1 MRIAIDMMGGD
12 YAPKESCLGVLSFL
26 SKFNDTHVVC
36 IGHEQAIREGLGD
49 AASRV
54 TILHTEEE
62 ITMHDHPVK
71 ALKEKPNASMSI
83 GFGLLAKGD
92 VDAFVSAG
100 NTGVMLVG
108 AAHIIKLADGVMRPT
123 IPTPVPQIDGSYNT
137 MLDVGINADC
147 KPEYL
152 NQFATIGSVYVREI
166 MDIEKPRVALLNI
179 GEEEGKG
186 NLLAQTAHG
195 LMKEN
200 THIHF
205 VGNIEGRDLLISK
218 ADLVVT
224 DGFTGN
230 ILLKFAES
238 MYDVIKVQRNIQ
250 DEYLDRFNHRLY
262 AGVPVL
268 GVQKPLVVGH
278 GVSDAVSF
286 SGMLGMA
293 RKMIQS
299 DICNKIATAL
309 KPTDE
314 A

>member
-12 YAPKESCLGVLSFL
+12 YAPKEACLGVLSFL
-26 SKFNDTHVVC
+26 EKYNDATIVC
-36 IGHEQAIREGLGD
+36 IGQEAAIREGLGE
-49 AASRV
+49 AAAKV
-54 TILHTEEE
+54 NIVHTDVE

-108 AAHIIKLADGVMRPT
+108 AAHVIKLADGVLRPT
-123 IPTPVPQIDGSYNT
+123 IPTPVPQIDGSFNT
-137 MLDVGINADC
+137 LLDVGINADC
-147 KPEYL
+147 KPENL
-152 NQFATIGSVYVREI
+152 NQFATIGSIYVREI
-166 MDIEKPRVALLNI
+166 MGIDQPRVALLNI

-186 NLLAQTAHG
+186 NLVAQAAYG

-200 THIHF
+200 TDIRF
-205 VGNIEGRDLLISK
+205 TGNIEGRDLLLSK
-218 ADLVVT
+218 ADVVVT

-250 DEYLDRFNHRLY
+250 DAYLDRFNHRLY

-268 GVQKPLVVGH
+268 GVKKPLVVGH
-278 GVSDAVSF
+278 GVSDAMSF

-293 RKMIQS
+293 RKMIESQ
-299 DICNKIATAL
+299 ICDKIATAL
-309 KPTDE
+309 KPTEE

>member
-1 MRIAIDMMGGD
+1 
-12 YAPKESCLGVLSFL
+12 
-26 SKFNDTHVVC
+26 
-36 IGHEQAIREGLGD
+36 
-49 AASRV
+49 
-54 TILHTEEE
+54 
-62 ITMHDHPVK
+62 
-71 ALKEKPNASMSI
+71 MSI
-83 GFGLLAKGD
+83 GFGLLAKGE

-123 IPTPVPQIDGSYNT
+123 IPTPVPQIDGTYNT

-186 NLLAQTAHG
+186 NLLAQTAYG

-200 THIHF
+200 NHIHF

-238 MYDVIKVQRNIQ
+238 MYDIIKVQRNIQ

-268 GVQKPLVVGH
+268 GVKKPLVVGH

-299 DICNKIATAL
+299 EICNKIATAL
-309 KPTDE
+309 KPAEE

>member
-12 YAPKESCLGVLSFL
+12 YAPKEACLGVLSFL
-26 SKFNDTHVVC
+26 SKYNDALIVC
-36 IGHEQAIREGLGD
+36 IGQESAIREGLGD
-49 AASRV
+49 AAQKV
-54 TILHTEEE
+54 KIVHTDVE

-71 ALKEKPNASMSI
+71 ALKEKPDASMSI
-83 GFGLLAKGD
+83 GFGLLAKGE
-92 VDAFVSAG
+92 VNAFVSAG

-108 AAHIIKLADGVMRPT
+108 AAHVIKLADGVLRPT

-137 MLDVGINADC
+137 LLDVGINADC
-147 KPEYL
+147 KPENL
-152 NQFATIGSVYVREI
+152 NQFATIGSIYVREI
-166 MDIEKPRVALLNI
+166 MGIEQPRVALLNI

-186 NLLAQTAHG
+186 NLVAQAAYG

-200 THIHF
+200 SDIHF
-205 VGNIEGRDLLISK
+205 AGNIEGRDLLLSK
-218 ADLVVT
+218 ADVVVT

-238 MYDVIKVQRNIQ
+238 LYDVIQVQRGLN
-250 DEYLDRFNHRLY
+250 DTYLDRFNHRLY

-268 GVQKPLVVGH
+268 GVKKPLVVGH
-278 GVSDAVSF
+278 GVSDAMSF

-293 RKMIQS
+293 RKMIESQ
-299 DICNKIATAL
+299 ICDKIATAL
-309 KPTDE
+309 KPTEE